1 MITQQREIELNK
13 LVHSDFKRLVAMY
26 RHALGISRP
35 APTPAA
41 TATEMIK
48 TVLAKEFPEKKNRVP
63 WPA

>member
-1 MITQQREIELNK
+1 MMQRLREIELNK

-26 RHALGISRP
+26 RHALGLLRP

-48 TVLAKEFPEKKNRVP
+48 TILAKEFPEKK
-63 WPA
+63 